1 MVDIYNDYYKGKNVL
16 ITGGLGFIGSNLA
29 HALAKLEHGPS
40 NIIIVDSLIQ
50 NLGAD
55 SVNPNDFNIAGLENK
70 ADVYKGPEWDL
81 RNTSNIEKLIRNNG
95 CDCIFNLAGS
105 VAHNLSDEDPEW
117 DRSINYDSHISLI
130 KACKNAL
137 LKGELKIVFAGTRD
151 QYGKNIPKENLPVR
165 ESQVII
171 EASDTQGIHKYAAEL
186 FHLKHNGLQNGSGLT
201 LKTVSLRLT
210 NIYGP
215 RQQMIDPDRGF
226 VPWFIRTA
234 IDNGEIKLWGGGR
247 SLRDLLFVDDAVEA
261 FLAAMS
267 SENTNGNAYNVSNYI
282 RFVAKP
288 EDRCGNVVYVG
299 DVAKMITLLAGSG
312 SCVEVDYPEDKKIK
326 EIGHYCGDATKLYDS
341 VAWHPKT
348 SLEEGLLKTIEFYMK
363 NKPHYW

>member
-1 MVDIYNDYYKGKNVL
+1 M
-16 ITGGLGFIGSNLA
+16 
-29 HALAKLEHGPS
+29 
-40 NIIIVDSLIQ
+40 
-50 NLGAD
+50 
-55 SVNPNDFNIAGLENK
+55 
-70 ADVYKGPEWDL
+70 
-81 RNTSNIEKLIRNNG
+81 
-95 CDCIFNLAGS
+95 
-105 VAHNLSDEDPEW
+105 
-117 DRSINYDSHISLI
+117 
-130 KACKNAL
+130 
-137 LKGELKIVFAGTRD
+137 
-151 QYGKNIPKENLPVR
+151 
-165 ESQVII
+165 
-171 EASDTQGIHKYAAEL
+171 
-186 FHLKHNGLQNGSGLT
+186 KHNGLQNGSGLT

-326 EIGHYCGDATKLYDS
+326 DKVLTKKDAL
-341 VAWHPKT
+341 
-348 SLEEGLLKTIEFYMK
+348 
-363 NKPHYW
+363 